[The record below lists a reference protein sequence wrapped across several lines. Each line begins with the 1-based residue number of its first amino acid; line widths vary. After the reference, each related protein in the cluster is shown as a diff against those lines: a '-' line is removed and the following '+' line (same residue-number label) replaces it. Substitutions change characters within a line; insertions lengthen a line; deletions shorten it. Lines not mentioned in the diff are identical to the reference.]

1 MYKRILVPL
10 DGSERAEK
18 ILPHVETLASL
29 SKSTVILLDVIE
41 PVSAGFTPSMSMMVT
56 PPPQELEI
64 YWKSMQAAEDEAK
77 EYIQKQAER
86 LNKMKIET
94 EVVIVRGDP
103 VNSIVNT
110 AREKNADLI
119 AMTSHGRTGLERVFY
134 GSVTSGVLHKVD
146 RPLLLIRAQNGEG

>member
-18 ILPHVETLASL
+18 ILPHVEKFA
-29 SKSTVILLDVIE
+29 KPGESTVILLDVIE
-41 PVSAGFTPSMSMMVT
+41 PITAGYMPSSSLMVT

-64 YWKSMQAAEDEAK
+64 YWKSLQAAEEEAK
-77 EYIQKQAER
+77 NYIQKQAER
-86 LNKMKIET
+86 LNKMGIET
-94 EVVIVRGDP
+94 EILIVRGDP

-110 AREKNADLI
+110 ARDKDVDLI

-146 RPLLLIRAQNGEG
+146 RPLLLIRAQNG

>member
-18 ILPHVETLASL
+18 ILPHVEKLAGPGD
-29 SKSTVILLDVIE
+29 STVILLDVIE
-41 PVSAGFTPSMSMMVT
+41 PVTSGYTPSSSMMVT

-64 YWKSMQAAEDEAK
+64 YWKSLQAAEEEAK
-77 EYIQKQAER
+77 QYIQKQAER
-86 LNKMKIET
+86 LNKKQIET
-94 EVVIVRGDP
+94 EILIVRGDP

-110 AREKNADLI
+110 ARDRDVDLI